1 MAFNESLASGVNKLE
16 AQVVKLIKM
25 MGNVKTG
32 TTTSGGG
39 GGLLSS
45 TGNVLQN
52 SLANIS
58 TAASDAGATS
68 GQVSGVAGG
77 IGRAVSVMGQIAQG
91 TGQLMPDVQAT
102 IQRAGTFYNA
112 TIRAGVG
119 MSRHQMQQ
127 ATLQGLRGG
136 LTSPGS
142 DADVANYLANRG
154 MAANTSYGS
163 TYQQT
168 IRSVSG
174 AAKYLNMDNQSAA
187 AAIEG
192 LTSGQGSSNFLNR
205 YGIMTSDMGT
215 GKEKTQGQIFNELAD
230 RLSMGNATEEEVLD
244 SLRRGNLGAELA
256 NSGMTAD
263 QQAMFSQFMIERA
276 RGNNMDL
283 SDPEAMQKM
292 MDKAKAEGNENPF
305 LPGYDLNT
313 AKTDAMGGAEG
324 QYITGIKAA
333 TKALEGLAK
342 AGGALASVF
351 GAVHSG
357 TSMFASDALG
367 QGAMNIVG
375 GIGNIVTGLGQAA
388 LGLIG
393 LGGDNTVGNASAGG
407 GRGGAPV
414 GGDSSTTSN
423 ASSGGDSSSQGAFKL
438 VHPVSPAKIT
448 ARFGQKTSSYTPG
461 KIVWPNGHKGVDY
474 EAKAGQTVY
483 AAAGGTVLSTSGGG
497 ELGNYVLIDHGN
509 GYFTFYCHLTSITAS
524 GTVKTG
530 QPVGTAGNTGTKSSG
545 VHLHFALS
553 RSRSTADAIDPEPFL
568 SGTASSVPASNP
580 DQASSGSGDVSGSS
594 SSAASSVESSTATA
608 SSSGSPLLTTSVSG
622 YSASPAAS
630 GASSVEGVAPWT
642 AGNVSKGATGSTSAA
657 GTAGAGEGGD
667 GYTGADGYLSG
678 SASGSNA
685 ATLSQR
691 KSRGSSTNNVTIN
704 LTIASA
710 SDDEARRF
718 ATMVKRTLEE
728 DSMMNKMARA

>member
-16 AQVVKLIKM
+16 SQVIKLIKM
-25 MGNVKTG
+25 MGTVKGGTG
-32 TTTSGGG
+32 GTSGGA
-39 GGLLSS
+39 
-45 TGNVLQN
+45 GNFLQN
-52 SLANIS
+52 SLANVA
-58 TAASDAGATS
+58 TAATTAGVTS

-77 IGRAVSVMGQIAQG
+77 VGQVVSGFGQIAQG

-102 IQRAGTFYNA
+102 VQRAGTFYNA
-112 TIRAGVG
+112 TVRAGMG
-119 MSRHQMQQ
+119 MSRGQMQQ
-127 ATLQGLRGG
+127 ATLEGLRGG

-142 DADVANYLANRG
+142 DANVANYLANRG
-154 MAANTSYGS
+154 LAANTSYGS

-168 IRSVSG
+168 IRSVGS

-205 YGIMTSDMGT
+205 YGILTSDLTT
-215 GKEKTQGQIFNELAD
+215 GKQKTQGEIFNELAD
-230 RLSMGNATEEEVLD
+230 RLSIGETTEQGTLD
-244 SLRRGNLGAELA
+244 SLRSGDLGVELA

-263 QQAMFSQFMIERA
+263 QQAMFSQFLIERS

-292 MDKAKAEGNENPF
+292 MDKAKAEGNENPY

-324 QYITGIKAA
+324 AYLVGIKAA

-342 AGGALASVF
+342 AGGAAASIF
-351 GAVHSG
+351 GGFHSAG
-357 TSMFASDALG
+357 SMFASDALG

-375 GIGNIVTGLGQAA
+375 GIGSIVSGLGQAA

-393 LGGDNTVGNASAGG
+393 IGGDNTVGNASASG
-407 GRGGAPV
+407 GRRGAPV

-423 ASSGGDSSSQGAFKL
+423 ASAGGDSSSQGAFKL
-438 VHPVSPAKIT
+438 VHPVTPAKIT

-474 EAKAGQTVY
+474 EAKAGQTIY

-553 RSRSTADAIDPEPFL
+553 KSRSTADAIDPEPFL

-580 DQASSGSGDVSGSS
+580 DQSSSGGDVSGSS
-594 SSAASSVESSTATA
+594 SSSSSSVESSSAA
-608 SSSGSPLLTTSVSG
+608 SSTSGSPLLTTSVSG
-622 YSASPAAS
+622 YSAAPTAA
-630 GASSVEGVAPWT
+630 GASSVEGVASWT
-642 AGNVSKGATGSTSAA
+642 AGNVSNGATSATSTA

-667 GYTGADGYLSG
+667 GYTGAGSDSYLSS

-685 ATLSQR
+685 ATLAKR
-691 KSRGSSTNNVTIN
+691 KAGGKSTNNVIIN

-710 SDDEARRF
+710 SDDEAKRF
-718 ATMVKRTLEE
+718 AAIVKQTLEE
-728 DSMMNKMARA
+728 DSMMNKMART

>member
-1 MAFNESLASGVNKLE
+1 M
-16 AQVVKLIKM
+16 
-25 MGNVKTG
+25 
-32 TTTSGGG
+32 
-39 GGLLSS
+39 
-45 TGNVLQN
+45 
-52 SLANIS
+52 
-58 TAASDAGATS
+58 AAS
-68 GQVSGVAGG
+68 
-77 IGRAVSVMGQIAQG
+77 
-91 TGQLMPDVQAT
+91 
-102 IQRAGTFYNA
+102 
-112 TIRAGVG
+112 
-119 MSRHQMQQ
+119 
-127 ATLQGLRGG
+127 
-136 LTSPGS
+136 
-142 DADVANYLANRG
+142 
-154 MAANTSYGS
+154 TSYNS

-168 IRSVSG
+168 IRGVGS

-205 YGIMTSDMGT
+205 YGILTSDLTT
-215 GKEKTQGQIFNELAD
+215 GKQKTQGEIFNELAD
-230 RLSMGNATEEEVLD
+230 RLSIGETTEQGTLD
-244 SLRRGNLGAELA
+244 SLRSGDLGVELA

-263 QQAMFSQFMIERA
+263 QQAMFSQFLIERS

-292 MDKAKAEGNENPF
+292 MDKAKKEGNENPY

-324 QYITGIKAA
+324 QYIAGIKLA

-342 AGGALASVF
+342 AGGAAASVF
-351 GAVHSG
+351 GGFHSAG
-357 TSMFASDALG
+357 SMFASDALG

-375 GIGNIVTGLGQAA
+375 GIGSIVSGLGQAA

-393 LGGDNTVGNASAGG
+393 IGGDNTVGNASASG
-407 GRGGAPV
+407 GRRGAPV

-423 ASSGGDSSSQGAFKL
+423 ASAGGDSSSQGAFKL
-438 VHPVSPAKIT
+438 VHPVNPAKIT

-553 RSRSTADAIDPEPFL
+553 KSRSTADAIDPEPFL

-580 DQASSGSGDVSGSS
+580 DQSSSGSGDVSGSS
-594 SSAASSVESSTATA
+594 SSSSSSVEAASAGA
-608 SSSGSPLLTTSVSG
+608 SSSGSPLLTTGVSG

-630 GASSVEGVAPWT
+630 GSSAADGVAPWT
-642 AGNVSKGATGSTSAA
+642 AGNVASGATGSTSTA

-667 GYTGADGYLSG
+667 GYTGAGSDSYLSS

-685 ATLSQR
+685 ATLAKR
-691 KSRGSSTNNVTIN
+691 KAGGGSTNNVIIN

-710 SDDEARRF
+710 SDDEAKRF
-718 ATMVKRTLEE
+718 AAIVKQTLEE

>member
-16 AQVVKLIKM
+16 SQVIKLIKM
-25 MGNVKTG
+25 MGTVKGGTG
-32 TTTSGGG
+32 GTSGGA
-39 GGLLSS
+39 
-45 TGNVLQN
+45 GNFLQN
-52 SLANIS
+52 SLANVA
-58 TAASDAGATS
+58 TAATTAGVTS

-77 IGRAVSVMGQIAQG
+77 VGQVVSGFGQIAQG

-102 IQRAGTFYNA
+102 VQRAGTFYNA
-112 TIRAGVG
+112 TVRAGMG
-119 MSRHQMQQ
+119 MSRAQMQQ

-142 DADVANYLANRG
+142 DANVANYLAGRG
-154 MAANTSYGS
+154 MAANTSYNS

-168 IRSVSG
+168 IRGVGS
-174 AAKYLNMDNQSAA
+174 AAKYLNMGNEQAA

-205 YGIMTSDMGT
+205 YGILTSDLTT
-215 GKEKTQGQIFNELAD
+215 GKQKTQGEIFNELAD
-230 RLSMGNATEEEVLD
+230 RLSIGETTEQGTLD
-244 SLRRGNLGAELA
+244 SLRSGNLGAELA

-263 QQAMFSQFMIERA
+263 QQAMFSQFLIERS

-283 SDPEAMQKM
+283 SDPEAMQKL
-292 MDKAKAEGNENPF
+292 MDKAKAEGNENPY

-313 AKTDAMGGAEG
+313 AKTDAMGGAES
-324 QYITGIKAA
+324 QYITGIKLA

-351 GAVHSG
+351 GGFQSAG
-357 TSMFASDALG
+357 SMFASDSLG

-375 GIGNIVTGLGQAA
+375 GLGSIVTGVGQAA

-393 LGGDNTVGNASAGG
+393 LGGDNTVGNASAGSS
-407 GRGGAPV
+407 GRGAPV

-423 ASSGGDSSSQGAFKL
+423 ASAGSDSSSKEPFKL
-438 VHPVSPAKIT
+438 VHPVNPAKIT

-553 RSRSTADAIDPEPFL
+553 KSRSTADAIDPEPFL

-594 SSAASSVESSTATA
+594 SSSSSSVESSSATS
-608 SSSGSPLLTTSVSG
+608 SSSGAPLLTTGVSG

-630 GASSVEGVAPWT
+630 GSSAADGVAPWT
-642 AGNVSKGATGSTSAA
+642 AGSVASGATGSTSAA

-667 GYTGADGYLSG
+667 GYTGAGSDSYLSS

-685 ATLSQR
+685 ATLAKR
-691 KSRGSSTNNVTIN
+691 KAGGGSTNNVIIN

-710 SDDEARRF
+710 SDDEAKRF
-718 ATMVKRTLEE
+718 AAIVKQTLEE

>member
-1 MAFNESLASGVNKLE
+1 MAFNETLASGINKLE
-16 AQVVKLIKM
+16 AQVLKLINM
-25 MGNVKTG
+25 MGKAGAG
-32 TTTSGGG
+32 TAAGAAGGSGN
-39 GGLLSS
+39 LLS
-45 TGNVLQN
+45 N

-58 TAASDAGATS
+58 SAASSAGMTS
-68 GQVSGVAGG
+68 GQVSMIASGVGKV
-77 IGRAVSVMGQIAQG
+77 VSGMGQVAQG
-91 TGQLMPDVQAT
+91 TGQLMPDVGAT

-119 MSRHQMQQ
+119 MSRAQMQQ

-136 LTSPGS
+136 LTSAGA
-142 DADVANYLANRG
+142 DADVANYLASRG

-168 IRSVSG
+168 IRGVG
-174 AAKYLNMDNQSAA
+174 NAAKYLNMDNASAT

-192 LTSGQGSSNFLNR
+192 LTSGQGSSNFLSR
-205 YGIMTSDMGT
+205 YGIMTSDMAT
-215 GKEKTQGQIFNELAD
+215 GKEKTQGEIFNELAG
-230 RLSMGNATEEEVLD
+230 RLSIGNASEEEVLD
-244 SLRRGNLGAELA
+244 SIRRGNLGAEIA
-256 NSGMTAD
+256 ASGMTTD
-263 QQAMFSQFMIERA
+263 QQEMFKQFMVERA

-292 MDKAKAEGNENPF
+292 MDKAKAEGNENPY

-324 QYITGIKAA
+324 QYIAGIKAA

-342 AGGALASVF
+342 AGGALASTF
-351 GAVHSG
+351 AGSMHAGAN
-357 TSMFASDALG
+357 MFASDPLG
-367 QGAMNIVG
+367 QGFMNILG
-375 GIGNIVTGLGQAA
+375 GLGNMAVGAVQTFF
-388 LGLIG
+388 GVKG
-393 LGGDNTVGNASAGG
+393 VGGDNTVGNASAGG

-423 ASSGGDSSSQGAFKL
+423 ASAGGSSSGQNSSQEAFKL

-474 EAKAGQTVY
+474 EAKAGQTVF

-497 ELGNYVLIDHGN
+497 ELGNYVLIDHEN

-553 RSRSTADAIDPEPFL
+553 KSRSTADAIDPEPFL

-580 DQASSGSGDVSGSS
+580 DQASSGSGDTSGASS
-594 SSAASSVESSTATA
+594 SSSSSVESSSAAA
-608 SSSGSPLLTTSVSG
+608 SSSGSPILTTGVSG
-622 YSASPAAS
+622 YSAAPAAS
-630 GASSVEGVAPWT
+630 GPSATNGVTPWT
-642 AGNVSKGATGSTSAA
+642 AGNVSSGATGSTSTA

-667 GYTGADGYLSG
+667 GYTGGDGYLS
-678 SASGSNA
+678 SATSGSNA
-685 ATLSQR
+685 ATLSQG
-691 KSRGSSTNNVTIN
+691 KSRGGVSNNVTIN

-718 ATMVKRTLEE
+718 AVMVKRTLEE
-728 DSMMNKMARA
+728 DSMMTKMARA

>member
-1 MAFNESLASGVNKLE
+1 MAFNETLASGVNKLE
-16 AQVVKLIKM
+16 AQVIKLIGM
-25 MGNVKTG
+25 MGKVGGGAGGVG
-32 TTTSGGG
+32 TGGG
-39 GGLLSS
+39 GNFLS
-45 TGNVLQN
+45 N
-52 SLANIS
+52 SLANVS
-58 TAASDAGATS
+58 SAASSAGMTS
-68 GQVSGVAGG
+68 GQVSGVAAGVG
-77 IGRAVSVMGQIAQG
+77 QVVSGAGQIMQG
-91 TGQLMPDVQAT
+91 TSQLMPDVGAT

-119 MSRHQMQQ
+119 MSRAQMQQ

-136 LTSPGS
+136 LTSPGA
-142 DADVANYLANRG
+142 DADVANYLASRG

-168 IRSVSG
+168 VRGVG
-174 AAKYLNMDNQSAA
+174 NAAKYLNMDNVSAT

-192 LTSGQGSSNFLNR
+192 LTSGQGSSNFLSR
-205 YGIMTSDMGT
+205 YGIMTSDMAT
-215 GKEKTQGQIFNELAD
+215 GKEKTQGEIFNELAG
-230 RLSMGNATEEEVLD
+230 RLSIGNASEEEVLD
-244 SLRRGNLGAELA
+244 SIRRGNLGAEIA
-256 NSGMTAD
+256 ASGMTTD
-263 QQAMFSQFMIERA
+263 QQEMFKQFLVERA

-292 MDKAKAEGNENPF
+292 MDKAKAEGNENPY

-324 QYITGIKAA
+324 QYIAGIKVA

-351 GAVHSG
+351 GSFNAGASL
-357 TSMFASDALG
+357 FAGDSLG

-375 GIGNIVTGLGQAA
+375 GAVNAVGGVVKAGLSLFG
-388 LGLIG
+388 I
-393 LGGDNTVGNASAGG
+393 GGDNTVGNASAG

-414 GGDSSTTSN
+414 GGDSSTSSN
-423 ASSGGDSSSQGAFKL
+423 ASAGGSSSGQNSSQEAFKL

-474 EAKAGQTVY
+474 EAKAGQTVF

-553 RSRSTADAIDPEPFL
+553 KSRSTADAIDPEPFL

-580 DQASSGSGDVSGSS
+580 DQASSGSGDTSGASS
-594 SSAASSVESSTATA
+594 SSSSSVESSSAA
-608 SSSGSPLLTTSVSG
+608 APSSGSPILTTGVSG
-622 YSASPAAS
+622 YSAAPAAS
-630 GASSVEGVAPWT
+630 GPSATNGVTPWT
-642 AGNVSKGATGSTSAA
+642 AGNVSSGATGSTSTA

-667 GYTGADGYLSG
+667 GYTGGDGYLS
-678 SASGSNA
+678 SATSGSNA
-685 ATLSQR
+685 ATLSQG
-691 KSRGSSTNNVTIN
+691 KSRGGVSNNVTIN

-718 ATMVKRTLEE
+718 AVMVKRTLEE
-728 DSMMNKMARA
+728 DSMMTKMARA

>member
-16 AQVVKLIKM
+16 SQVIKLIQM
-25 MGNVKTG
+25 MGNIKGGTG
-32 TTTSGGG
+32 VG
-39 GGLLSS
+39 GGLVSGA
-45 TGNVLQN
+45 GNLLKN
-52 SLANIS
+52 SLANVA
-58 TAASDAGATS
+58 TAATTANVTS

-77 IGRAVSVMGQIAQG
+77 VGQVVSGFGQIAQG

-102 IQRAGTFYNA
+102 VQRAGTFYNA
-112 TIRAGVG
+112 TVRAGMG
-119 MSRHQMQQ
+119 MSRGQMQQ
-127 ATLQGLRGG
+127 ATLQGMRGG
-136 LTSPGS
+136 LTAPGS
-142 DADVANYLANRG
+142 DANVANYLASQG
-154 MAANTSYGS
+154 VAANTAYGS
-163 TYQQT
+163 HYQQIT
-168 IRSVSG
+168 RSVG
-174 AAKYLNMDNQSAA
+174 NAAKYLNMGNEQSAA
-187 AAIEG
+187 AIAG
-192 LTSGQGSSNFLNR
+192 LNSGQGSGNFLNR
-205 YGIMTSDMGT
+205 YGILTSDMET
-215 GKEKTQGQIFNELAD
+215 GKRKTQGQIFNELAD
-230 RLSMGNATEEEVLD
+230 KLSLGDATEEEVLD
-244 SLRRGNLGAELA
+244 SIYAGNLGVELA
-256 NSGMTAD
+256 NSGMTGD
-263 QQAMFSQFMIERA
+263 QQEMFKQFMIERA

-292 MDKAKAEGNENPF
+292 MDKAKKEGNENPY

-324 QYITGIKAA
+324 AYLVGIKAA

-342 AGGALASVF
+342 AGGAAASIF
-351 GAVHSG
+351 GGFHSAS
-357 TSMFASDALG
+357 SMFASDALG

-375 GIGNIVTGLGQAA
+375 GIGSIVSGLGQAA

-407 GRGGAPV
+407 GRRGAPV

-438 VHPVSPAKIT
+438 VHPVNPAKIT

-553 RSRSTADAIDPEPFL
+553 KSRSTADAIDPEPFL

-580 DQASSGSGDVSGSS
+580 DQSSSGSGDVSGSS
-594 SSAASSVESSTATA
+594 SSSSSSVESSSAGA
-608 SSSGSPLLTTSVSG
+608 SSSGSPLLTTGVSG
-622 YSASPAAS
+622 YSAAPTAS
-630 GASSVEGVAPWT
+630 GSSSVEGVAPWT
-642 AGNVSKGATGSTSAA
+642 GGSAASGATSATSAA

-667 GYTGADGYLSG
+667 GYTGGNSDGYLSAAAG
-678 SASGSNA
+678 GSNA
-685 ATLSQR
+685 ATLTQR
-691 KSRGSSTNNVTIN
+691 KSRGGSAHNVTIN
-704 LTIASA
+704 LTIANA
-710 SDDEARRF
+710 SDDEAKRF
-718 ATMVKRTLEE
+718 AVMVKRTLEE

>member
-1 MAFNESLASGVNKLE
+1 
-16 AQVVKLIKM
+16 
-25 MGNVKTG
+25 
-32 TTTSGGG
+32 
-39 GGLLSS
+39 
-45 TGNVLQN
+45 
-52 SLANIS
+52 
-58 TAASDAGATS
+58 
-68 GQVSGVAGG
+68 
-77 IGRAVSVMGQIAQG
+77 
-91 TGQLMPDVQAT
+91 
-102 IQRAGTFYNA
+102 
-112 TIRAGVG
+112 
-119 MSRHQMQQ
+119 
-127 ATLQGLRGG
+127 
-136 LTSPGS
+136 
-142 DADVANYLANRG
+142 
-154 MAANTSYGS
+154 
-163 TYQQT
+163 
-168 IRSVSG
+168 
-174 AAKYLNMDNQSAA
+174 
-187 AAIEG
+187 
-192 LTSGQGSSNFLNR
+192 
-205 YGIMTSDMGT
+205 MTSDMGT

-230 RLSMGNATEEEVLD
+230 RLSIGDATEEEVLD

-283 SDPEAMQKM
+283 SDPEAMAKM
-292 MDKAKAEGNENPF
+292 MDKAKEEGNENPF

-357 TSMFASDALG
+357 SSMFASDALG

-474 EAKAGQTVY
+474 EAKAGQTIY

-553 RSRSTADAIDPEPFL
+553 KSRSTADAIDPEPFL

-580 DQASSGSGDVSGSS
+580 DQSSSGGDVSGSS
-594 SSAASSVESSTATA
+594 SSSSSSVESSSAA
-608 SSSGSPLLTTSVSG
+608 SSTSGSPLLTTSVSG
-622 YSASPAAS
+622 YSAAPTAA
-630 GASSVEGVAPWT
+630 GASSVEGVASWT
-642 AGNVSKGATGSTSAA
+642 AGNVSNGATSATSTA

-667 GYTGADGYLSG
+667 GYTGADGYLS
-678 SASGSNA
+678 SAASGSNA

-691 KSRGSSTNNVTIN
+691 KSRGGGTSNVTIN

>member
-16 AQVVKLIKM
+16 SQVLKLIKM
-25 MGNVKTG
+25 VGTVKGGVGTAVGSGTGGNF
-32 TTTSGGG
+32 
-39 GGLLSS
+39 
-45 TGNVLQN
+45 LQG
-52 SLANIS
+52 SLANVA
-58 TAASDAGATS
+58 TAATNAGVTS
-68 GQVSGVAGG
+68 GDVSGVAGG
-77 IGRAVSVMGQIAQG
+77 FGKVASGIGQYYQGMGQV
-91 TGQLMPDVQAT
+91 MPDVQAT
-102 IQRAGTFYNA
+102 VQRAGTFYNA

-119 MSRHQMQQ
+119 MTRGQMQQ

-142 DADVANYLANRG
+142 DANVANYLANRG
-154 MAANTSYGS
+154 MAANTSYNS

-168 IRSVSG
+168 IRGVGS
-174 AAKYLNMDNQSAA
+174 AAKYLNMGNEQAT

-192 LTSGQGSSNFLNR
+192 LTSGQGSGNFLNR
-205 YGIMTSDMGT
+205 YGVLTSDMAT
-215 GKEKTQGQIFNELAD
+215 GKEKTQGQIFNEVANK
-230 RLSMGNATEEEVLD
+230 LSMGNATEEEVLD
-244 SLRRGNLGAELA
+244 SLRRGNLGVELA

-283 SDPEAMQKM
+283 SDPEAMAKM
-292 MDKAKAEGNENPF
+292 MDKAKEEGNENPF

-324 QYITGIKAA
+324 QYIAGIKAA

-342 AGGALASVF
+342 AGGAAASLY
-351 GAVHSG
+351 GAPFAAG
-357 TSMFASDALG
+357 SMFSSDALG
-367 QGAMNIVG
+367 QGAMNMIG
-375 GIGNIVTGLGQAA
+375 GIGNVISGVGQAA
-388 LGLIG
+388 LSLIG
-393 LGGDNTVGNASAGG
+393 LGGDNTVGNASASG
-407 GRGGAPV
+407 GRKGAPV
-414 GGDSSTTSN
+414 GGDSATSSN
-423 ASSGGDSSSQGAFKL
+423 ASAGGDSSSQGAFKL
-438 VHPVSPAKIT
+438 VHPVNPAKIT

-497 ELGNYVLIDHGN
+497 ELGNYALIDHGN
-509 GYFTFYCHLTSITAS
+509 GYFTFYCHLTSVTAS

-553 RSRSTADAIDPEPFL
+553 KSRSTADAIDPEPFL
-568 SGTASSVPASNP
+568 SGAASSVPASNP
-580 DQASSGSGDVSGSS
+580 DQSSSGSGDVSGSS
-594 SSAASSVESSTATA
+594 SSSSSSVESSSAGA
-608 SSSGSPLLTTSVSG
+608 SSSGAPLLTTGVSG
-622 YSASPAAS
+622 YSAAPSAS

-642 AGNVSKGATGSTSAA
+642 GGSAASGATSATSTA

-667 GYTGADGYLSG
+667 GYTGGNSDGYLSATG
-678 SASGSNA
+678 GSNA

-691 KSRGSSTNNVTIN
+691 KARGGNTNNVTIN
-704 LTIASA
+704 LTVASA

-718 ATMVKRTLEE
+718 AVMVKRTLEE
-728 DSMMNKMARA
+728 ESMMMKMARA

>member
-1 MAFNESLASGVNKLE
+1 
-16 AQVVKLIKM
+16 
-25 MGNVKTG
+25 
-32 TTTSGGG
+32 
-39 GGLLSS
+39 
-45 TGNVLQN
+45 
-52 SLANIS
+52 
-58 TAASDAGATS
+58 
-68 GQVSGVAGG
+68 
-77 IGRAVSVMGQIAQG
+77 
-91 TGQLMPDVQAT
+91 MPDVQAT

-112 TIRAGVG
+112 TVRAGMG
-119 MSRHQMQQ
+119 MSRAQMQQ

-142 DADVANYLANRG
+142 DAEVANYLANRG

-168 IRSVSG
+168 IRSVGS

-205 YGIMTSDMGT
+205 YGILTSDLTT
-215 GKEKTQGQIFNELAD
+215 GKQKTQGEIFNELAD
-230 RLSMGNATEEEVLD
+230 RLSIGETTEQGTLD
-244 SLRRGNLGAELA
+244 SIRSGNLSTELA

-263 QQAMFSQFMIERA
+263 QQAMFSQFLIERS

-283 SDPEAMQKM
+283 SDPEAMQKL
-292 MDKAKAEGNENPF
+292 MDKAKAEGNENPY

-324 QYITGIKAA
+324 AYISGIKAA

-342 AGGALASVF
+342 AGGALASTF
-351 GAVHSG
+351 AGSLNAG
-357 TSMFASDALG
+357 GNMFASDPLG
-367 QGAMNIVG
+367 QGVMNIFGGVG
-375 GIGNIVTGLGQAA
+375 QIAGGVISAGLSLVTG
-388 LGLIG
+388 GL

-407 GRGGAPV
+407 SRGGAPV

-423 ASSGGDSSSQGAFKL
+423 ASAGAGSSQEAFKL
-438 VHPVSPAKIT
+438 VHPVNPAKIT

-553 RSRSTADAIDPEPFL
+553 KSRSTADAIDPEPFL

-594 SSAASSVESSTATA
+594 SSSSSSVESSSATS
-608 SSSGSPLLTTSVSG
+608 SSSGAPLLTTGVSG

-630 GASSVEGVAPWT
+630 GSSAADGVAPWT
-642 AGNVSKGATGSTSAA
+642 AGSVASGATGSTSAA

-667 GYTGADGYLSG
+667 GYTGAGSDSYLSS

-685 ATLSQR
+685 ATLAKR
-691 KSRGSSTNNVTIN
+691 KAGGGSTNNVIIN

-710 SDDEARRF
+710 SDDEAKRF
-718 ATMVKRTLEE
+718 AAIVKQTLEE